1 MISAISSD
9 NLADFVRRETA
20 SCPPAS
26 RLPLWQRRKMRF
38 IEDFNGFAIH
48 PSEIIEKF
56 VFFLELCYLCPVK
69 SRCCDLEREK
79 DMAGKKLR
87 FALFGKAFQDDKSTA
102 IRRILDSL
110 REREAEVYVH
120 RAFYDYLTKVLN
132 MEIGADGVFDG
143 YDVEV
148 DYALSIGGDGT
159 FLKAASLVG
168 SRQTPIMGVNTG
180 RLGFLADVLPAEVGQ
195 ALGEIYEG
203 RVRIEGH
210 TMIRLETD
218 GEPIESNPCALN
230 DIAVLKR
237 DMASMISIR
246 ACVNGEYLVTYQADG
261 LIVSTPTGSTA
272 YNLSN
277 GGPIMVPSDR
287 NLCIT
292 PVAPHSL
299 NIRPIVVRDDARIEL
314 EVESRSHNFLVA
326 IDGRSEKLVE
336 GTRLTVSKAPYEVK
350 MVKRLNQRY
359 FSTLREKMM
368 WGADQR

>member
-1 MISAISSD
+1 
-9 NLADFVRRETA
+9 
-20 SCPPAS
+20 
-26 RLPLWQRRKMRF
+26 MRF

-218 GEPIESNPCALN
+218 GEPIEGNPCALN